1 MGLLEQFKDK
11 TIYIITDADFDGVSS
26 HIIAKLHLEPI
37 VKTFLY
43 TLTYDRSMSEFNIEF
58 ANKSEI
64 IIFVDI
70 APTVELYKQL
80 LNNKKEVYIFD
91 HHITSYTELQSIVEN
106 NYFFTEEKCGAK
118 IFFDEIT
125 KGQRK
130 RKVEFQY
137 IQLVDTYD
145 RWQQQSLL
153 WKNASK
159 LQDIMYEYVNW
170 YDDRLTDND
179 KYIPYIEVQID
190 KILNAK
196 NFYFTVYE
204 EKLAIQAENK
214 RKKNLEA
221 ARKSLK
227 IRKDNSGNKYG
238 YFECNSK
245 LSTIGNIILNEY
257 SDLKYVIGHSTF
269 LEVYKHI
276 PNGKISLRS
285 NDGFDVNLIAE
296 VWSGGGHPQSSGAD
310 IPLKEFEKLKKGLIH
325 LI

>member
-1 MGLLEQFKDK
+1 MSFLEQFRDKD
-11 TIYIITDADFDGVSS
+11 IYIITDADFDGVSS
-26 HIIAKLHLEPI
+26 HIVAKIHLEPI

-43 TLTYDRSMSEFNIEF
+43 TLTYDRTMSEFIIEN
-58 ANKSEI
+58 AIKSEI

-80 LNNKKEVYIFD
+80 KELKKEVYIFD
-91 HHITSYTELQSIVEN
+91 HHITSYTDLQATVEN

-118 IFFDEIT
+118 IFFDELT

-153 WKNASK
+153 WRDAVK

-170 YDDRLTDND
+170 FDDRLTENT
-179 KYIPYIEVQID
+179 KYIPFIQAQLD
-190 KILNAK
+190 KIENAK

-204 EKLAIQAENK
+204 EKLAIQVETK
-214 RKKNLEA
+214 KKKNLEI

-257 SDLKYVIGHSTF
+257 NNLKYVIGHSTYQ
-269 LEVYKHI
+269 EKYKNI
-276 PNGKISLRS
+276 PNGKISIRS
-285 NDGFDVNLIAE
+285 SEGFNVNIIAE
-296 VWSGGGHPQSSGAD
+296 VWAGGGHPQSAGAD
-310 IPLKEFEKLKKGLIH
+310 IPLKEFEKLRKGIIH

>member
-1 MGLLEQFKDK
+1 MNFIEQFRDKD
-11 TIYIITDADFDGVSS
+11 IYIVTDADFDGVSS
-26 HIIAKLHLEPI
+26 HIVAKIHLEPI

-43 TLTYDRSMSEFNIEF
+43 TLTYDRSMSEFIIDY
-58 ANKSEI
+58 AKKSEI

-70 APTVELYKQL
+70 APTVELYIKL
-80 LNNKKEVYIFD
+80 KELNKEIFIFD
-91 HHITSYTELQSIVEN
+91 HHITSYTDLQSIVET

-118 IFFDEIT
+118 IFFDELT

-145 RWQQQSLL
+145 RWQEQSLL
-153 WKNASK
+153 WKNAVK

-170 YDDRLTDND
+170 FNDRLTEND
-179 KYIPYIEVQID
+179 KYIPFINAQLD
-190 KILNAK
+190 KIENAK
-196 NFYFTVYE
+196 NFYFTTYE
-204 EKLAIQAENK
+204 EKLAIQVETK

-221 ARKSLK
+221 AKKSLK

-245 LSTIGNIILNEY
+245 LSTIGNIILKEY
-257 SDLKYVIGHSTF
+257 NDLKYVIGHSTF
-269 LEVYKHI
+269 LETYKNT

-285 NDGFDVNLIAE
+285 NDGFNVNIIAE
-296 VWSGGGHPQSSGAD
+296 IWAGGGHPQSSGAD
-310 IPLKEFEKLKKGLIH
+310 IPLKEFEKLRKGVIH